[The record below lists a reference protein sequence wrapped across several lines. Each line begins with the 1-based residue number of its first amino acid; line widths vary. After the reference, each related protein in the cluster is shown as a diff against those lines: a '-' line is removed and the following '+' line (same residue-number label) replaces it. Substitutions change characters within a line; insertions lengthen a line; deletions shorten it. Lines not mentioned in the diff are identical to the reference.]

1 MRFSFFSFFSNLLMP
16 ELLTFTSLTLL
27 VSLEVVRKL
36 TYSYQARNSLFPK
49 EERQHLFFLFLCF
62 YFVWCGTVYKLFC
75 MNMYTC
81 RSQNLK
87 SSVFIFI
94 SDHFTFYLLFKT
106 FLAFY
111 LLLFLSL
118 FTYLLNIWK
127 PKEVRE
133 QLVRIGFLLQLY
145 ESECQLV
152 TSVFTG

>member
-1 MRFSFFSFFSNLLMP
+1 M
-16 ELLTFTSLTLL
+16 
-27 VSLEVVRKL
+27 
-36 TYSYQARNSLFPK
+36 
-49 EERQHLFFLFLCF
+49 
-62 YFVWCGTVYKLFC
+62 WCGTVYKLFC

-152 TSVFTG
+152 TSAFTGWDISSILYLILCVFEIQSLIVSEMHQFDWVVSSRVPSASASLSSVLELRIHATSPKL